1 MYCAS
6 RLGVGIIKHSD
17 RRAKSLD
24 ESKEQSFG
32 SETLIKSLQTKTVG
46 AESPQRVV
54 EQLPNDLEAAHGV
67 PVKDELDPR
76 QDLAVRG
83 SRLPEISED
92 GPEKS
97 SDSAGNSTKNVK
109 SAEGLVEG
117 ASQST
122 ISLNAPSLNTIIE
135 QSVGTLPPT
144 TAATGLSFPEF
155 LTPGTSSISGIF
167 GGIALGGLAA
177 GGGGGSAGIMSV
189 AGLTSSALSGRLING
204 YISGA
209 RVYQDQDGDGIY
221 DAGEPS
227 TTTGLDGSYELTI
240 VDGGGSLIAEP
251 LAGTVDQSTLATVT
265 SQFSAPSGA
274 TVISPISTLVDAG
287 LSETQ
292 VKTALGIDASIDL
305 LNYDPVS
312 EALNGDPDKA
322 LGFKSASVLVSN
334 LLDVGS
340 EVIGGAAGSSDNFS
354 DQVVSGIVE
363 LIQESGSAA
372 VDLADADTIG
382 SALTKA
388 ASAAESIGVTLDAS
402 ISDTVTGMKTQI
414 AAANTAVKTALTNN
428 ADDPEAALR
437 EIAKVEAAT
446 QTSLATKAKAIANG
460 TDTIAS
466 LSDGSF
472 DLTTE
477 ISNASVPDPF
487 RPLVGATTP
496 GQGESGVISIYSDA
510 YTDVST
516 SWSVSAGAITDTVI
530 VTDSGDTSK
539 EITGADSVT
548 ITLPGTLDIS
558 EMSSFHVSVYRSK
571 PSADLTVKLVDFG
584 ADGAVGGTDNSEH
597 VVTYNTANNN
607 QVAGGQWTDLTIDL
621 TDLSDLSSNTNIG
634 QIVISS
640 QTDGAASGETL
651 YLDNI
656 YFSKTF
662 SGLTFSETD
671 LVATGSEGAFVPAV
685 VAQTDGN
692 EILGLLKGGIYSHV
706 ILATGT
712 GNGQPTIDPVDLNS
726 NAVLGMW
733 VHTEQ
738 AGSEI
743 RIQLGDSATGGWPN
757 DQKYTEAAATTTQA
771 GWNFLTFDFNNP
783 AERFVADGAT
793 DGSRGY
799 TAATKFDPDTSYDM
813 LSIFPDLS
821 VEAAIGHTYYFDALA
836 PYTGTTPAEPL
847 AVLGTDTSGSSS
859 QADFT
864 GLDFEAAAETYNL
877 VGFQGAEDHVAL
889 AADPESAGNT
899 VIQFTKT
906 TDAFHYAGV
915 QLGIGDT
922 ETVGPIDFDVA
933 NDQTAIS
940 ARIWVPEDHLAANDG
955 SIIARMEVGDSIFGG
970 AVDINFVHAQAELT
984 QAGWNDVVFDFSNP
998 VERWVTS
1005 YGRNEYVSLSDS
1017 VTYDRV
1023 SIFIDWENGEGA
1035 TPLTSDTTYYIDNIS
1050 GPGEGLSGGY
1060 TVPDGYVLKFEDNF
1074 DEIGQAPDDAHWTL
1088 ETGNGQTLNE
1098 DTGVLEGNAGWGNN
1112 ELQNY
1117 QDGLD
1122 DAQIVNVGV
1131 ADGDTDGSDDGINGA
1146 LKITA
1151 KRDGG
1156 EITSARVKSDIED
1169 LPAYGYYEIRAKLP
1183 SESGA
1188 WPAIWLLGDID
1199 DGGWP
1204 ATGEI
1209 DMVEWSSKYFSEADG
1224 DTIIHALHMTDRHG
1238 GNPIKWEG
1246 QIDSQVDDW
1255 HTYQLWWTP
1264 DAIKLG
1270 VDGGIYDA
1278 HLTYN
1283 KPSGATNN
1291 NWPYDDPMDIIMN
1304 VAIGGT
1310 LGGDE
1315 YVPAGSFNYEMY
1327 VDYVRVYQ
1335 TAPVPTEGPT
1345 APDEP
1350 STGIIALLSDTFS
1363 VDTASN
1369 WRTTDSV
1376 YSTVADLDL
1385 SGNTVKQYSNVTEF
1399 TIEPS
1404 AALDASDAYKFQF
1417 SVYRT
1422 DPYADLKV
1430 KLVDFGADGV
1440 AGGSD
1445 DSEHEIVFSQ
1455 ANGNAI
1461 GSGQWVPIEILMSD
1475 LTDLTNQSAVGQ
1487 IVVSSH
1493 QAGTTTGSGETLYLD
1508 DVFFSP
1514 PPVPTTGPSE
1524 GPDEASS
1531 YVKSLFSNEYTNTVS
1546 STFIDG
1552 SGSAEDITLSGN
1564 TIKKADGGSLT
1575 VTPSSPLDLSLMET
1589 LQLDVWRTDETAELR
1604 LTLTHSDDSE
1614 HTIVLSE
1621 ANGYPAPVV
1630 GQWTHFD
1637 VLLAD
1642 FTDLN
1647 SASSIDQITLSS
1659 HGGSQDAGET
1669 LYIDNLYTS
1678 KSPPALEI
1686 TFDSGSYALA
1696 NGLEL
1701 DDDAG
1706 FQLADII
1713 GGSAATVPSFFA
1725 PLGGSGNVARFMKS
1739 ADENAIEASIIS
1751 FESTEIVSP
1760 SISQASAQIWTSADE
1775 NVTVQLTLD
1784 DIIGGDHIELTTTTA
1799 SGKANQWQTISWDTS
1814 VISDHEP
1821 NYTKASI
1828 TISSVDSATSE
1839 TYYIDDVQ
1847 FY

>member
-1 MYCAS
+1 M
-6 RLGVGIIKHSD
+6 
-17 RRAKSLD
+17 
-24 ESKEQSFG
+24 
-32 SETLIKSLQTKTVG
+32 
-46 AESPQRVV
+46 
-54 EQLPNDLEAAHGV
+54 PNDLEAVRGV
-67 PVKDELDPR
+67 PAKGELDPR
-76 QDLAVRG
+76 RDLAVRG
-83 SRLPEISED
+83 SRLLETSED

-97 SDSAGNSTKNVK
+97 SDSAGNSTKNVNA
-109 SAEGLVEG
+109 AEGLVEP
-117 ASQST
+117 ASQPA

-135 QSVGTLPPT
+135 QLVGTPPPT
-144 TAATGLSFPEF
+144 AAATGLSFPEF

-189 AGLTSSALSGRLING
+189 AGSTSSALGGRLING

-227 TTTGLDGSYELTI
+227 ATTGLDGSYELTI

-251 LAGTVDQSTLATVT
+251 LAGTVDQSTGVSVT

-287 LSETQ
+287 LSESQ
-292 VKTALGIDASIDL
+292 VKTALEIDSSIDL

-340 EVIGGAAGSSDNFS
+340 EVIAGAAGSDANFS
-354 DQVVSGIVE
+354 DQVVSGIVG

-372 VDLADADTIG
+372 VDLSDADTVG

-388 ASAAESIGVTLDAS
+388 ATAAQSSGVAIDPSASSFT
-402 ISDTVTGMKTQI
+402 DTVTGMKTQI
-414 AAANTAVKTALTNN
+414 ANANAAVKTALTDH

-472 DLTTE
+472 DLTSE
-477 ISNASVPDPF
+477 ISNASVSDPF

-539 EITGADSVT
+539 KVTGADSVT

-571 PSADLTVKLVDFG
+571 PSADLTITLVDYG
-584 ADGAVGGTDNSEH
+584 ADGAIGGTDNSEH

-607 QVAGGQWTDLTIDL
+607 KIAGGQWTDLEIDLADL
-621 TDLSDLSSNTNIG
+621 TDLSSTTNIG

-685 VAQTDGN
+685 VAQTDDN

-733 VHTEQ
+733 VHSEQ

-783 AERFVADGAT
+783 AERFVANGAT

-1035 TPLTSDTTYYIDNIS
+1035 TALTSDTTYYIDNIS

-1060 TVPDGYVLKFEDNF
+1060 TVPDGYMLKFEDNF

-1151 KRDGG
+1151 KREGG

-1188 WPAIWLLGDID
+1188 WPAIWLLGDMD

-1238 GNPIKWEG
+1238 GNPVKWEG

-1264 DAIKLG
+1264 EYVKLG

-1315 YVPAGSFNYEMY
+1315 FVPSGSFNYEMY

-1345 APDEP
+1345 APDEQ
-1350 STGIIALLSDTFS
+1350 STGIVALLSDTFS
-1363 VDTASN
+1363 VGTASN
-1369 WRTTDSV
+1369 WRTADSV
-1376 YSTVADLDL
+1376 DSTVADLDL

-1404 AALDASDAYKFQF
+1404 TALDASDAYKFQF

-1445 DSEHEIVFSQ
+1445 NTEHEIVFSQ

-1461 GSGQWVPIEILMSD
+1461 GSGQWVPIEILTSD
-1475 LTDLTNQSAVGQ
+1475 LTGLSNQSAIGQ

-1493 QAGTTTGSGETLYLD
+1493 QTGTTTGSNETIYLD
-1508 DVFFSP
+1508 DIFFSP
-1514 PPVPTTGPSE
+1514 PPAPTTGPSDT
-1524 GPDEASS
+1524 PDEASR
-1531 YVKSLFSNEYTNTVS
+1531 YVKSLFSDSYSPDVN
-1546 STFIDG
+1546 STWADG
-1552 SGSAEDITLSGN
+1552 LGAAEDLVLSGN
-1564 TIKKADGGSLT
+1564 TIKKVDGGLLI
-1575 VTPSSPLDLSLMET
+1575 VTPESSLDLSLMET

-1678 KSPPALEI
+1678 KAAPPIEI
-1686 TFDSGSYALA
+1686 TFAADDDSGFDFTSVVGGTVSTPPS
-1696 NGLEL
+1696 GLP
-1701 DDDAG
+1701 AG
-1706 FQLADII
+1706 SEAP
-1713 GGSAATVPSFFA
+1713 AAFLT
-1725 PLGGSGNVARFMKS
+1725 KS
-1739 ADENAIEASIIS
+1739 AGEGFIGMDFITLSSGELIS
-1751 FESTEIVSP
+1751 SSNGQVSMRVWM
-1760 SISQASAQIWTSADE
+1760 QNND
-1775 NVTVQLTLD
+1775 VTVRLKLED
-1784 DIIGGDHIELTTTTA
+1784 VVAGDSVELSAIAGSDT
-1799 SGKANQWQTISWDTS
+1799 ANQWQTISWDFS
-1814 VISDHEP
+1814 GADHSP
-1821 NYTKASI
+1821 TYNKAS
-1828 TISSVDSATSE
+1828 VFFDAVNASATE
-1839 TYYIDDVQ
+1839 YYLFDDVQ
-1847 FY
+1847 FDGASG